1 MIERWQGDG
10 REMACPARSLAR
22 ALASVRS
29 RRLVRGWHRAMLTI
43 AMLRMPGAG
52 APLVRDGVVLAH
64 LKNGTA
70 VEAPQWVVPA
80 SQPGMQKSTT
90 ADTPVGGGGSYGGGG
105 GGGGMTQRSS
115 GGRGGGARRPPDQ

>member
-1 MIERWQGDG
+1 M
-10 REMACPARSLAR
+10 
-22 ALASVRS
+22 S
-29 RRLVRGWHRAMLTI
+29 RV
-43 AMLRMPGAG
+43 PGAG

-70 VEAPQWVVPA
+70 VEAPQWVAPA

-105 GGGGMTQRSS
+105 GRGGGG
-115 GGRGGGARRPPDQ
+115 GGRGGGARRPPGQ

>member
-1 MIERWQGDG
+1 MAGRWQGDG
-10 REMACPARSLAR
+10 REMACPTRSLAR

-29 RRLVRGWHRAMLTI
+29 RRLVRGWHRAILTI
-43 AMLRMPGAG
+43 AMRRMPGAG

-70 VEAPQWVVPA
+70 VEAPQWVAPA

-105 GGGGMTQRSS
+105 GRGGGG
-115 GGRGGGARRPPDQ
+115 GGRGGGARRPPGQ